1 MLAAE
6 SKPNPVRA
14 VSAGHLLRVL
24 GVAFGLAVTIGN
36 TISTG
41 ILRTPGEVAQLL
53 PEKWLFL
60 AIWLLGGLCA
70 LCAAPSFAELGA
82 MIPRSGGHYVFARYA
97 LGEYAGF
104 VIGWSDWL
112 GNCGSTAA
120 AAILIG
126 EYSTLL
132 LPELGGHAT
141 AIALMVVA
149 TFAILQ
155 LIGIRTGSAVQQL
168 SSLLKALAF
177 LALVAACYLY
187 SGRASANL
195 GNQPALLMPH
205 GIAFIT
211 AFVLALQ
218 AVIFTYDGWFGI
230 IYFSGETKNPDV
242 DVPRSMF
249 SGTLSIMAIYL
260 LVNAAIVHV
269 LPMSQLAGKPLAM
282 ATVAQLFWGARGDTV
297 VEALTIISMM
307 GAINAYQLQ
316 QCRILFSMSVDGLF
330 SKYATRVNK
339 GGTPDVAH
347 LLSTAAVVAFV
358 LSGTFEQVL
367 AVLAFSFA
375 TNYVVGLSSMLVLRR
390 REPEHRRPYRAWGY
404 PWTTIVALI
413 AYSTFLLATFFT
425 DTRNTWHALV
435 LLAASYPL
443 FRGLKL
449 IAR

>member
-1 MLAAE
+1 
-6 SKPNPVRA
+6 
-14 VSAGHLLRVL
+14 
-24 GVAFGLAVTIGN
+24 
-36 TISTG
+36 
-41 ILRTPGEVAQLL
+41 
-53 PEKWLFL
+53 
-60 AIWLLGGLCA
+60 
-70 LCAAPSFAELGA
+70 
-82 MIPRSGGHYVFARYA
+82 
-97 LGEYAGF
+97 
-104 VIGWSDWL
+104 
-112 GNCGSTAA
+112 
-120 AAILIG
+120 
-126 EYSTLL
+126 
-132 LPELGGHAT
+132 
-141 AIALMVVA
+141 
-149 TFAILQ
+149 
-155 LIGIRTGSAVQQL
+155 
-168 SSLLKALAF
+168 